1 MVGPNKCAIFAAHI
15 SHQSHTNTMQVL
27 NGNEV
32 SKALREQIKQEVIAL
47 KNAGK
52 KTPHLAAILVG
63 TDGASMT
70 YVGAKEKD
78 CKEVGFDS
86 TVLRFDASITE
97 EELLAEVEKINQN
110 ASIDGLIVQLPL
122 PKHIN
127 EKKITEAISYKK
139 DVDGFHPM
147 NVGLMFKGLP
157 CFLPATPFGIV
168 KLLEHYNIETI
179 GKHCVVIGRSDI
191 VGKPMS
197 ALMLQKN
204 CTVTVCHSRTVN
216 IEEHIKR
223 ADIVI
228 AAVGIP
234 EYVKGSMIKDGAVVI
249 DVGITRVEDATAKNG
264 YRLKGDVDYNSCAE
278 KASYITPVPGGV
290 GPMTR
295 VGLLLNT
302 LNAVKLA

>member
-1 MVGPNKCAIFAAHI
+1 
-15 SHQSHTNTMQVL
+15 
-27 NGNEV
+27 
-32 SKALREQIKQEVIAL
+32 
-47 KNAGK
+47 
-52 KTPHLAAILVG
+52 
-63 TDGASMT
+63 
-70 YVGAKEKD
+70 
-78 CKEVGFDS
+78 
-86 TVLRFDASITE
+86 
-97 EELLAEVEKINQN
+97 
-110 ASIDGLIVQLPL
+110 LIVQLPL

-127 EKKITEAISYKK
+127 DKKVTETIDYRK

-157 CFLPATPFGIV
+157 CFLPATPYGII
-168 KLLEHYNIETI
+168 KLLEHYNIETN

-204 CTVTVCHSRTVN
+204 CTVTVCHSRTIN

-234 EYVKGSMIKDGAVVI
+234 EYVKAHMIKDGAVVI
-249 DVGITRVEDATAKNG
+249 DVGITRVEDASTKSG
-264 YRLKGDVDYNSCAE
+264 YRLKGDVAYEECAE

-302 LNAVKLA
+302 LNAVKNK

>member
-1 MVGPNKCAIFAAHI
+1 MKLI
-15 SHQSHTNTMQVL
+15 

-32 SKALREQIKQEVIAL
+32 SQIIRLQIKEEVSKI
-47 KNAGK
+47 KSEGK
-52 KTPHLAAILVG
+52 KVPHLAAILVG
-63 TDGASMT
+63 EDGASKT
-70 YVGAKEKD
+70 YVAAKAKD
-78 CKEVGFDS
+78 CEEVGFDS

-97 EELLAEVEKINQN
+97 VELLSEIEKINN
-110 ASIDGLIVQLPL
+110 NPEIDGLIVQLPL

-127 EKKITEAISYKK
+127 EKKITESISYKK
-139 DVDGFHPM
+139 DVDGFHPY

-157 CFLPATPFGIV
+157 TFLPATPYGII
-168 KLLEHYNIETI
+168 KLLEYYQIETS

-216 IEEHIKR
+216 LAKYTLD

-228 AAVGIP
+228 AAI
-234 EYVKGSMIKDGAVVI
+234 GSPKFLKANMIKEGAVVI
-249 DVGITRVEDATAKNG
+249 DVGITRVDDVNSKKG
-264 YRLKGDVDYNSCAE
+264 FRLLGDVDFEDLSE
-278 KASYITPVPGGV
+278 KANWITPVPGGV

-302 LNAVKLA
+302 LDAINRK

>member
-1 MVGPNKCAIFAAHI
+1 
-15 SHQSHTNTMQVL
+15 MQIL

-32 SKALREQIKQEVIAL
+32 AKALKQEIAKEVSAL
-47 KNAGK
+47 KNSGK
-52 KTPHLAAILVG
+52 KVPHLAAVLVG
-63 TDGASMT
+63 NDGASMT

-78 CKEVGFDS
+78 CEEVGFDS
-86 TVLRFDASITE
+86 TVLRFSPETTE
-97 EELLAEVEKINQN
+97 DDLLKVIHDLNTN
-110 ASIDGLIVQLPL
+110 PDIDGFIVQLPL

-127 EKKITEAISYKK
+127 EKRITESIDYKK

-157 CFLPATPFGIV
+157 CFLPATPFGII
-168 KLLEHYNIETI
+168 KLLEHYKIETN

-204 CTVTVCHSRTVN
+204 CTVTVCHSRTVD
-216 IEEHIKR
+216 IEKHIQQ
-223 ADIVI
+223 ADIII

-234 EYVKGSMIKDGAVVI
+234 EYLKASMMKEGAVVV
-249 DVGITRVEDATAKNG
+249 DVGITRVDDPSSPKG
-264 YRLKGDVDYNSCAE
+264 YVLKGDVAYEECAA
-278 KASYITPVPGGV
+278 KASWITPVPGGV

-302 LNAVKLA
+302 LNAVKLR

>member
-1 MVGPNKCAIFAAHI
+1 
-15 SHQSHTNTMQVL
+15 MQVL

-32 SKALREQIKQEVIAL
+32 SKKLREDIKSEVVTL
-47 KNAGK
+47 KSQGK

-78 CKEVGFDS
+78 CQEVGFDS
-86 TVLRFDASITE
+86 TVLRFDATMTE
-97 EELLAEVEKINQN
+97 AELIAEVEKINN
-110 ASIDGLIVQLPL
+110 NPDIDGLIVQLPL
-122 PKHIN
+122 PKHIS
-127 EKKITEAISYKK
+127 EKKITETISYKK

-157 CFLPATPFGIV
+157 CFLPATPYGIV
-168 KLLEHYNIETI
+168 KLLEHYQIETS

-204 CTVTVCHSRTVN
+204 CTVTVCHSRTVD
-216 IEEHIKR
+216 IEAHIQR

-228 AAVGIP
+228 AALGIP
-234 EYVKGSMIKDGAVVI
+234 DFVKAHMIKDGAVVI
-249 DVGITRVEDATAKNG
+249 DVGITRVADASTKSG
-264 YRLKGDVDYNSCAE
+264 YKLKGDVAYEECAA
-278 KASYITPVPGGV
+278 KASFITPVPGGV

-302 LNAVKLA
+302 LNAVKNK

>member
-1 MVGPNKCAIFAAHI
+1 
-15 SHQSHTNTMQVL
+15 MQIL

-32 SKALREQIKQEVIAL
+32 SKKLREEIKNKVTML
-47 KNAGK
+47 KNEGK
-52 KTPHLAAILVG
+52 KIPHLAAILVG
-63 TDGASMT
+63 SDGASLT
-70 YVGAKEKD
+70 YVAAKEKD

-86 TVLRFDASITE
+86 TVLRFDATMTE
-97 EELLAEVEKINQN
+97 AELIAEVEKINN
-110 ASIDGLIVQLPL
+110 NPAIDGLIVQLPL

-127 EKKITEAISYKK
+127 EKKVTETIDYLK

-157 CFLPATPFGIV
+157 CFLPATPYGII
-168 KLLEHYNIETI
+168 KLLEHYNIETN

-234 EYVKGSMIKDGAVVI
+234 EYVKAHMIKDGAVVI
-249 DVGITRVEDATAKNG
+249 DVGITRVEDASTKSG
-264 YRLKGDVDYNSCAE
+264 YRLKGDVAYEECAT

-302 LNAVKLA
+302 LNAVTNK

>member
-1 MVGPNKCAIFAAHI
+1 
-15 SHQSHTNTMQVL
+15 MQLL

-32 SKALREQIKQEVIAL
+32 SKKLREDIKAEVAQL
-47 KNAGK
+47 KAAGK

-63 TDGASMT
+63 NDGASMT

-97 EELLAEVEKINQN
+97 DELLAEVIKINN
-110 ASIDGLIVQLPL
+110 NPDIDGLIVQLPL

-127 EKKITEAISYKK
+127 EKRVTETIDYKK

-168 KLLEHYNIETI
+168 KLLEHYNLETN

-204 CTVTVCHSRTVN
+204 CTVTVCHSRTVG
-216 IEEHIKR
+216 IEEHIQR

-234 EYVKGSMIKDGAVVI
+234 EYVKAHMIKDGAVVI
-249 DVGITRVEDATAKNG
+249 DVGITRVEDASAKSG
-264 YRLKGDVDYNSCAE
+264 YKLKGDVDFNGCAE
-278 KASYITPVPGGV
+278 KASWITPVPGGV

-302 LNAVKLA
+302 LNAVRLKP

>member
-1 MVGPNKCAIFAAHI
+1 
-15 SHQSHTNTMQVL
+15 MQLL

-32 SKALREQIKQEVIAL
+32 SKHIRNQIKEEVNQL
-47 KNAGK
+47 KTSGK

-63 TDGASMT
+63 NDGASHT
-70 YVGAKEKD
+70 YVNAKAKD
-78 CKEVGFDS
+78 CAEVGFTS

-97 EELLAEVEKINQN
+97 TELLSEVQKINDN
-110 ASIDGLIVQLPL
+110 ADIDGLIVQLPL
-122 PKHIN
+122 PNHIDTS
-127 EKKITEAISYKK
+127 IVTQAIDWKK

-157 CFLPATPFGIV
+157 CYLPATPMGVI
-168 KLLEHYNIETI
+168 KLLEHYQIEMA

-204 CTVTVCHSRTVN
+204 ATVTICHSKTKGIN
-216 IEEHIKR
+216 DYIQS

-228 AAVGIP
+228 AALGIP
-234 EYVKGSMIKDGAVVI
+234 GYVKASMIKEGAVVV
-249 DVGITRVEDATAKNG
+249 DVGITRLEDQSAKNG
-264 YRLKGDVDYNSCAE
+264 YRLKGDVQFEEVAE
-278 KASYITPVPGGV
+278 KASWITPVPGGV

-302 LNAVKLA
+302 LNAVKLMSK

>member
-1 MVGPNKCAIFAAHI
+1 
-15 SHQSHTNTMQVL
+15 MQLL

-32 SKALREQIKQEVIAL
+32 SKALKLEIKAEVDAL
-47 KNAGK
+47 RAAGK
-52 KTPHLAAILVG
+52 KVPHLAAILVG
-63 TDGASMT
+63 MDGASMT

-86 TVLRFDASITE
+86 TVLRFDASMTE
-97 EELLAEVEKINQN
+97 ADLLAEVEKINN
-110 ASIDGLIVQLPL
+110 NPDIDGLIVQLPL

-127 EKKITEAISYKK
+127 EKKVTETISYKK

-157 CFLPATPFGIV
+157 CFLPATPYGII
-168 KLLEHYNIETI
+168 KLLEHYKIETT
-179 GKHCVVIGRSDI
+179 GKHCVIIGRSDI

-204 CTVTVCHSRTVN
+204 CTVTVCHSKTKSVK
-216 IEEHIKR
+216 EFTLQ

-228 AAVGIP
+228 AALGIP
-234 EYVKGSMIKDGAVVI
+234 DYLTADMIKEGTVVV
-249 DVGITRVEDATAKNG
+249 DVGITRVDDASAKG
-264 YRLKGDVDYNSCAE
+264 YSLKGDVDFANVAPKC
-278 KASYITPVPGGV
+278 SYITPVPGGV

-302 LNAVKLA
+302 LVAVKRKEAVKAEGLQG

>member
-1 MVGPNKCAIFAAHI
+1 
-15 SHQSHTNTMQVL
+15 MQLL

-32 SKALREQIKQEVIAL
+32 SKKLRQDIKAEVARM
-47 KNAGK
+47 KAEGK

-63 TDGASMT
+63 NDGASMT

-78 CKEVGFDS
+78 CQEVGFDS
-86 TVLRFDASITE
+86 TVLRFDADITE
-97 EELLAEVEKINQN
+97 HALLKEVEKINN
-110 ASIDGLIVQLPL
+110 NPDIDGLIVQLPL

-127 EKKITEAISYKK
+127 EKKVTETIDYRK

-157 CFLPATPFGIV
+157 CFLPATPFGII
-168 KLLEHYNIETI
+168 KLLEHYQIETT

-204 CTVTVCHSRTVN
+204 CTVTVCHSRTVD
-216 IEEHIKR
+216 IEAHIQR

-234 EYVKGSMIKDGAVVI
+234 EYVKPGMIKDGAIVI
-249 DVGITRVEDATAKNG
+249 DVGITRVEDNSTKSG
-264 YRLKGDVDYNSCAE
+264 YKLKGDVDFAGCAE
-278 KASYITPVPGGV
+278 KASWITPVPGGV

-302 LNAVKLA
+302 LNAVNLNK

>member
-1 MVGPNKCAIFAAHI
+1 MQLLDGNKVSQLLREEIK
-15 SHQSHTNTMQVL
+15 
-27 NGNEV
+27 NEV
-32 SKALREQIKQEVIAL
+32 NTLRQ
-47 KNAGK
+47 AGK
-52 KTPHLAAILVG
+52 KVPHLAAILVG
-63 TDGASMT
+63 SDGASMT

-78 CKEVGFDS
+78 CHEVGFDS

-97 EELLAEVEKINQN
+97 VELIAEVEKINN
-110 ASIDGLIVQLPL
+110 NPAIDGLIVQLPL

-127 EKKITEAISYKK
+127 EKRITETISWKK

-168 KLLEHYNIETI
+168 KLIEHYSIDTT
-179 GKHCVVIGRSDI
+179 GLHCVVIGRSDI

-204 CTVTVCHSRTVN
+204 CTVTVCHSKTKDLAAFTRN
-216 IEEHIKR
+216 

-228 AAVGIP
+228 AALGIP
-234 EYVKGSMIKDGAVVI
+234 EFLKGDMIKEGAIII
-249 DVGITRVEDATAKNG
+249 DVGITRVEDASKKSG
-264 YRLKGDVDYNSCAE
+264 YALKGDVHFESCSQ
-278 KASYITPVPGGV
+278 KASWITPVPGGV

-295 VGLLLNT
+295 VALLLNT
-302 LNAVKLA
+302 LRAGRN

>member
-1 MVGPNKCAIFAAHI
+1 MEL
-15 SHQSHTNTMQVL
+15 L

-32 SKALREQIKQEVIAL
+32 SKIIKLSIKEEVA
-47 KNAGK
+47 KRKAAGQ

-63 TDGASMT
+63 ADGASMT
-70 YVGAKEKD
+70 YVAAKEKD

-86 TVLRFDASITE
+86 TVLRFEASMSE

-110 ASIDGLIVQLPL
+110 KDIDGLIVQLPL

-127 EKKITEAISYKK
+127 EKRVTEAISFKK

-147 NVGLMFKGLP
+147 NVGMMFKGLKT
-157 CFLPATPFGIV
+157 FLPATPYGII
-168 KLLEHYNIETI
+168 KLLEHYGIETS
-179 GKHCVVIGRSDI
+179 GKNCVVIGRSDI

-204 CTVTVCHSRTVN
+204 CTVTICHSKTQN
-216 IEEHIKR
+216 LSDFTLR
-223 ADIVI
+223 ADIII
-228 AAVGIP
+228 AALGIP
-234 EYVKGSMIKDGAVVI
+234 LFLKAEMVKEGAVVI
-249 DVGITRVEDATAKNG
+249 DVGITRVEDASSKNG
-264 YRLKGDVDYNSCAE
+264 YKLKGDVDFDSVAPKC
-278 KASYITPVPGGV
+278 SYITPVPGGV

-302 LNAVKLA
+302 LDAVSQ

>member
-1 MVGPNKCAIFAAHI
+1 MEI
-15 SHQSHTNTMQVL
+15 L

-32 SKALREQIKQEVIAL
+32 SKKLRNEIKAEVEQWKA
-47 KNAGK
+47 AGQK
-52 KTPHLAAILVG
+52 VPHLAAILVG

-110 ASIDGLIVQLPL
+110 PQIDGLIVQLPL

-127 EKKITEAISYKK
+127 EKKVTETIDYRK

-157 CFLPATPFGIV
+157 CFLPATPFGII
-168 KLLEHYNIETI
+168 KLLEAYNIETS

-204 CTVTVCHSRTVN
+204 CTVTTCHSRTVN

-234 EYVKGSMIKDGAVVI
+234 EYVKAGMIKEGAVVI
-249 DVGITRVEDATAKNG
+249 DVGITRVEDTSAKSG
-264 YRLKGDVDYNSCAE
+264 YRLKGDVAYVECAP
-278 KASYITPVPGGV
+278 KAAYITPVPGGV

-295 VGLLLNT
+295 IALLLNT
-302 LNAVKLA
+302 LNAVKKM

>member
-1 MVGPNKCAIFAAHI
+1 M
-15 SHQSHTNTMQVL
+15 MQLL

-32 SKALREQIKQEVIAL
+32 SKNIKLEIKAKVDEL
-47 KNAGK
+47 KAAGK
-52 KTPHLAAILVG
+52 KAPHLAAILVG
-63 TDGASMT
+63 ADGASMT
-70 YVGAKEKD
+70 YVAAKEKD
-78 CKEVGFDS
+78 CVEVGFDS

-97 EELLAEVEKINQN
+97 EELVQEVIKINN
-110 ASIDGLIVQLPL
+110 NPDIDGLIVQLPL

-127 EKKITEAISYKK
+127 EKRITETISYKK

-147 NVGLMFKGLP
+147 NVGMMFKGLRT
-157 CFLPATPFGIV
+157 FLPATPYGII
-168 KLLEHYNIETI
+168 KTLEFYGIETT

-204 CTVTVCHSRTVN
+204 CTVTVCHSKT
-216 IEEHIKR
+216 KDLKGFTLQ

-228 AAVGIP
+228 AALGIP
-234 EYVKGSMIKDGAVVI
+234 LFLKADMVKEGAVVI
-249 DVGITRVEDATAKNG
+249 DVGITRVEDATAKSG
-264 YRLKGDVDYNSCAE
+264 YRLKGDVDFENVAPKCSW
-278 KASYITPVPGGV
+278 ITPVPGGV

-302 LNAVKLA
+302 LDAIELYK

>member
-1 MVGPNKCAIFAAHI
+1 MK
-15 SHQSHTNTMQVL
+15 L
-27 NGNEV
+27 LDGNEV
-32 SKALREQIKQEVIAL
+32 SKLLREQIKAEVAER
-47 KNAGK
+47 KAAGK
-52 KTPHLAAILVG
+52 KIPHLAAILVG
-63 TDGASMT
+63 NDGASMT

-78 CKEVGFDS
+78 CHEVGFDS

-97 EELLAEVEKINQN
+97 AELIAEVEKINQN
-110 ASIDGLIVQLPL
+110 DSIDGLIVQLPL

-127 EKKITEAISYKK
+127 EKKITETISWKK

-157 CFLPATPFGIV
+157 CFLPATPFGII
-168 KLLEHYNIETI
+168 KLLEHYQVETT

-204 CTVTVCHSRTVN
+204 CTVTVCHSKTQDLSSFTRN
-216 IEEHIKR
+216 

-228 AAVGIP
+228 AALGIP
-234 EYVKGSMIKDGAVVI
+234 EFLKGNMIKPGAVVI
-249 DVGITRVEDATAKNG
+249 DVGITRVADNTKKSG
-264 YRLKGDVDYNSCAE
+264 YALKGDVAFEECAA
-278 KASYITPVPGGV
+278 KASWITPVPGGV

-295 VGLLLNT
+295 VALLLNT
-302 LNAVKLA
+302 LNAGKR